1 MGSVWK
7 LLLECGFQSWSSVL
21 RAMLIK
27 ILDTQVP
34 LKHQLKDLVEYK
46 SISAEYKNQSS
57 ELSA

>member
-34 LKHQLKDLVEYK
+34 FKIPTERPGR
-46 SISAEYKNQSS
+46 I
-57 ELSA
+57 

>member
-1 MGSVWK
+1 
-7 LLLECGFQSWSSVL
+7 
-21 RAMLIK
+21 MLIK

-57 ELSA
+57 KPLAWIHAGWADFTF